1 MSRQESPEAR
11 AERILAEL
19 REATREAAG
28 VLKDLAAAQKSARE
42 QIDDYLHDEVERVL
56 AKYTTTWQE
65 GADQFHAEM
74 KADIAEHI
82 TGYTAVVKNEISR
95 TAIFK
100 EAVTQIL
107 AELHQISANAGSQFT
122 ASGIP
127 VTVTWD
133 LEARNR

>member
-1 MSRQESPEAR
+1 MSRESPEAR

-28 VLKDLAAAQKSARE
+28 VLKDLARAQAEAHRQVE
-42 QIDDYLHDEVERVL
+42 DYAHDEVERAL
-56 AKYTTTWQE
+56 AKYTTRWQAE
-65 GADQFHAEM
+65 ADRFHAEM

-133 LEARNR
+133 LEARNK

>member
-1 MSRQESPEAR
+1 MSRPESPEAR
-11 AERILAEL
+11 SERILAEL
-19 REATREAAG
+19 RDATREAAG
-28 VLKDLAAAQKSARE
+28 VLKDLKAAQAEARKQVDE
-42 QIDDYLHDEVERVL
+42 YARGEVERVL
-56 AKYTTTWQE
+56 ARYTTEWQA
-65 GADQFHAEM
+65 GADEFHAEM